1 MEMKNLLTTTAEVL
15 GGILIVVG
23 VGAFSIPAAIITS
36 GVLLIVLGG
45 ILA

>member
-36 GVLLIVLGG
+36 GVLLIVFGG

>member
-1 MEMKNLLTTTAEVL
+1 MRKLLTTTAELL
-15 GGILIVVG
+15 GGILVVIG
-23 VGAFSIPAAIITS
+23 VGAFSVPVAIITS

>member
-1 MEMKNLLTTTAEVL
+1 MKNLLTTTAEVL

>member
-1 MEMKNLLTTTAEVL
+1 MEMRNILTTTAEVL
-15 GGILIVVG
+15 GGILVVLG
-23 VGAFSIPAAIITS
+23 VGAFSIPAAVITS